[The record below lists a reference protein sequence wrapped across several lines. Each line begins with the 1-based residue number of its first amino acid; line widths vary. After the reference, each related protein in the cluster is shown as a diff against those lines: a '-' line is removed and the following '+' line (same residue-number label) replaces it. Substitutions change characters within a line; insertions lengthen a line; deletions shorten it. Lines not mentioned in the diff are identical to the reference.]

1 MDGVNL
7 RARASLLAEALPLI
21 SVEEA
26 ARTFG
31 AGPRA
36 IEALGPVSFEVRSG
50 EFFCIVGPSGCGKST
65 LLDLVAGFERPDA
78 GRVLVGGRP
87 VLGPD
92 PRRLLLFQEHALL
105 PWRSARAN
113 VELGLELAGVPRA
126 DRRERARGLLHEM
139 GLAGFENARPRELS
153 GGMRQRVSIA
163 RALAVD
169 PDVLL
174 MDEPLGAVDALT
186 RLRLQDELLTLQRR
200 GGKTIVLVTHDIDEA
215 VYLGDR
221 VAVMSERP
229 GRFKTVVGVELPEPR
244 DRGSAELFHLRER
257 ILEEFRLVPAR
268 RPPEYAI

>member
-1 MDGVNL
+1 VDGVNL
-7 RARASLLAEALPLI
+7 RVRASLLAQATPLI
-21 SVEEA
+21 RVEEVT
-26 ARTFG
+26 RTFG
-31 AGPRA
+31 AGPRTV
-36 IEALGPVSFEVRSG
+36 EALGPVSFEVRSG

-65 LLDLVAGFERPDA
+65 LLDLVAGFARPDT

-113 VELGLELAGVPRA
+113 VELGLELAGVSRVI
-126 DRRERARGLLHEM
+126 RRERAADLLREM

-186 RLRLQDELLTLQRR
+186 RLRLQDELLALQRR
-200 GGKTIVLVTHDIDEA
+200 AGKTIVLVTHDIDEA

-229 GRFKTVVGVELPEPR
+229 GRFKTIVRAELPEPR

-257 ILEEFRLVPAR
+257 ILEEFRLVPER
-268 RPPEYAI
+268 QLPEYAI